1 MDKRF
6 YGGKD
11 DTDFTEPRKLTWQ
24 KRWIEAPED
33 RIVTETRH
41 YGSIAQLVY
50 GTCLS
55 RRNNTGSNPVGVA
68 YVCVVSADSTSAF
81 QAERDGSNPFTHSI
95 LAQLNRQSVR
105 LLTGMLQVQVL
116 L

>member
-24 KRWIEAPED
+24 KRWIEAP
-33 RIVTETRH
+33 
-41 YGSIAQLVY
+41 
-50 GTCLS
+50 
-55 RRNNTGSNPVGVA
+55 GSNPVGVA